1 MKTSTKILITLIVWI
16 AATAITW
23 GEMALMLLV
32 VKWIGVKF
40 NFFNWS
46 VLLTIIV
53 MFFKGIFKSKSK
65 SKSKKEKEFL
75 P

>member
-16 AATAITW
+16 AAIAITW
-23 GEMALMLLV
+23 GEMALILLV

-40 NFFNWS
+40 NFFKWS

-53 MFFKGIFKSKSK
+53 MFIKGIFKSN
-65 SKSKKEKEFL
+65 SKK
-75 P
+75 

>member
-23 GEMALMLLV
+23 GEMALILLV

-46 VLLTIIV
+46 VLLTVILMLI
-53 MFFKGIFKSKSK
+53 KGIFKSKSK
-65 SKSKKEKEFL
+65 K
-75 P
+75 